1 MQYSLKITIRH
12 LGVLLALLWVAGIKA
27 HSQSRQPSEE
37 SFFLERLKAK
47 WVNSA
52 KASKQKG
59 ETSKGATKKTSA
71 TKKAKKKVKKYVPPV
86 LEDQVKKRLSKVK
99 SDIELTYNKDVL
111 GWVHL
116 YTIRKREYT
125 EEILRRTSFYFPVF
139 EEALR
144 RHGIPEE
151 LKYLPIVES
160 ALRPNA
166 KSVANAVGLWQFI
179 PSTGKSFGLQ
189 QNWLIDERM
198 DIYKSTEA
206 ACRYLKS
213 MNNYFKD
220 WQLTLAAYNCGP
232 GRVLQAVKKAK
243 KEAKEKGKPF
253 KRDFWRI
260 YKHLPKETRGYV
272 PAFIAASYTLH
283 YYKLHNLSLLKP
295 MQPLATTT
303 IKVKQFVDLQKFA
316 KALGEPY
323 EKIKLLNIH
332 LKRQVLTANW
342 AGYPLRIP
350 KNKKAFYQQNKYKI
364 LTASRQIDR
373 HNMNFRVRK
382 VKYFPEKRPKPDR
395 RQKVF
400 YVVKK
405 GETIAAIAKANKV
418 KATQIRLWN
427 RIPGDIETAS
437 EGQVLLILK
446 PRKV

>member
-1 MQYSLKITIRH
+1 MQYSFKSTIAPM
-12 LGVLLALLWVAGIKA
+12 GVLLALLWVGGMKA
-27 HSQSRQPSEE
+27 HSQDNQSLDGSA
-37 SFFLERLKAK
+37 FLENLKTKWAK
-47 WVNSA
+47 DIQTNKN
-52 KASKQKG
+52 KANTGKK
-59 ETSKGATKKTSA
+59 ALTKKNT
-71 TKKAKKKVKKYVPPV
+71 TKIKAKKYVPPV
-86 LEDQVKKRLSKVK
+86 LEKQVKNRLSKVK
-99 SDIELTYNKDVL
+99 SSIELTYNKDVL

-125 EEILRRTSFYFPVF
+125 EEILRRTSFYFPIF
-139 EEALR
+139 EKALR

-166 KSVANAVGLWQFI
+166 KSPANAMGLWQFI
-179 PSTGKSFGLQ
+179 PSTGRSFGLQ

-243 KEAKEKGKPF
+243 KEAKEKGKSF

-283 YYKLHNLSLLKP
+283 YYRLHNLDLVKP
-295 MQPLATTT
+295 IKPIATTT
-303 IKVKQFVDLQKFA
+303 VKIKQFVDLQKFA

-323 EKIKLLNIH
+323 EKIKLLNTH
-332 LKRQVLTANW
+332 LKKQVLTAHW
-342 AGYPLRIP
+342 AGYPVRIP
-350 KNKKAFYQQNKYKI
+350 KEKKAFYEKNKYKI
-364 LTASRQIDR
+364 LTASRLIDR

-382 VKYFPEKRPKPDR
+382 MKYFPEKRPKPDR
-395 RQKVF
+395 RQKIF

-405 GETIAAIAKANKV
+405 GETIANIAKANEISE
-418 KATQIRLWN
+418 TQLRLWN
-427 RIPGDIETAS
+427 RLPTEEAS

-446 PRKV
+446 PRKA